1 MTSTTNSRRHA
12 SGLWLSTL
20 AVLVSALSCARSAV
34 KTSPPPAAV
43 TQGRRTDPTSG
54 TDVVRAMHDKYAG
67 VWYKTLTFSQTTTVT
82 LANGTS
88 FVQQWLEAGEVPGRL
103 RLDTGTAESDC
114 GVFSRGSLYSV
125 SHRKIGHSPAP
136 EEELL
141 IFRLHLDNQ
150 P

>member
-20 AVLVSALSCARSAV
+20 AVLVSALSCARSPV

-43 TQGRRTDPTSG
+43 TPGRRSDPTSG

-88 FVQQWLEAGEVPGRL
+88 FVQQWLEAGQFPRRRRVRA
-103 RLDTGTAESDC
+103 GTAEATAAVS
-114 GVFSRGSLYSV
+114 SR
-125 SHRKIGHSPAP
+125 R
-136 EEELL
+136 
-141 IFRLHLDNQ
+141 RT
-150 P
+150 

>member
-20 AVLVSALSCARSAV
+20 AVLVSALSCARSPV

-43 TQGRRTDPTSG
+43 TPGRRTDPTSG

-82 LANGTS
+82 LANGTTS
-88 FVQQWLEAGEVPGRL
+88 VPRSEEHTSELQSPCNLVCRLLLE
-103 RLDTGTAESDC
+103 
-114 GVFSRGSLYSV
+114 
-125 SHRKIGHSPAP
+125 
-136 EEELL
+136 
-141 IFRLHLDNQ
+141 
-150 P
+150 

>member
-20 AVLVSALSCARSAV
+20 AVLVSALSCARSPV

-43 TQGRRTDPTSG
+43 TPGRRTDPTSG

-82 LANGTS
+82 LANGTT
-88 FVQQWLEAGEVPGRL
+88 FVQQWLEAGEVPGPL
-103 RLDTGTAESDC
+103 RIATDTAESD
-114 GVFSRGSLYSV
+114 GGGYSGGNLSFFSHTKTAHSRGAMNEHPLLAL
-125 SHRKIGHSPAP
+125 PAVT
-136 EEELL
+136 
-141 IFRLHLDNQ
+141 
-150 P
+150 